1 MSDVREL
8 EALQRIVAEGSSE
21 DFERDTAALAGSLHA
36 IGVASGSDAVLLSLA
51 AIGVGP
57 GDEVVVSALAGRA
70 THLAVRQLGA
80 IPVAVD
86 VDESTLELDA
96 SLVPASVSERTRA
109 IVCALEQAR
118 PEGRAVLGELASAFA
133 IPLLEAGSTVGR
145 SRAGLAAAIDLGP
158 GALLGAPG
166 AAGLVLTD
174 EGSLAGAVR
183 ELVHRGE
190 RDGVVVGLDRGIDA
204 LHAAVLRRRRSSVGS
219 ESEARRGRAALLD
232 LLILESG
239 LSPSRLRLLAR
250 APDRAVLRVHGGA
263 GDVAPALERLGVAVQ
278 RFRAPVG
285 AETVCPVAH
294 QIAAEAL
301 GLPLD
306 DTLTPL
312 RIEEAVDAIAAVL
325 S

>member
-1 MSDVREL
+1 MDATVDLREL
-8 EALQRIVAEGSSE
+8 EALQREGSSE
-21 DFERDTAALAGSLHA
+21 DFERDVAALAESLHA

-57 GDEVVVSALAGRA
+57 GDEVVVSALTNGAIP
-70 THLAVRQLGA
+70 LAVRQLGA

-118 PEGRAVLGELASAFA
+118 PEGRLVLGELASAFA
-133 IPLLEAGSTVGR
+133 IPLLEAGSTLGR
-145 SRAGLAAAIDLGP
+145 SRAGVAAAIDLGP
-158 GALLGAPG
+158 GSLLGAPG
-166 AAGLVLTD
+166 AAGVVITD

-183 ELVHRGE
+183 ELVERGE
-190 RDGVVVGLDRGIDA
+190 RDGLVVGLDRGIDT
-204 LHAAVLRRRRSSVGS
+204 LHAEVLRRRRPGVDA

-239 LSPSRLRLLAR
+239 LSPARLRLLAR
-250 APDRAVLRVHGGA
+250 APDRAVLRVREGA
-263 GDVAPALERLGVAVQ
+263 GDVALALARIGVVPQ
-278 RFRAPVG
+278 RFRAPAG
-285 AETVCPVAH
+285 AEATCPVAH
-294 QIAAEAL
+294 RLAAEAL
-301 GLPLD
+301 GLSLD
-306 DTLTPL
+306 GTFTPL
-312 RIEEAVDAIAAVL
+312 RIEEVVDTIAAVL